1 MAHPVPAYL
10 FLAVFTISAAVHL
23 IGCWRGKPKTAYTK
37 PLLISSLAL
46 TYAFASP
53 APSWVLIAALFLSWL
68 GDVLLMPKGNQWFVA
83 GGVSFLLSH
92 VTFIF
97 VYLPHI
103 RWAAVPWAAVAL
115 AGAVYLCVSA
125 AVMRAIW
132 GDTPKAMRVPM
143 FLYLAANST
152 MNVFA
157 FMLLLSSPCAGT
169 AMAYAGAV
177 LFFAS
182 DCILFLSRY
191 YKKADRIPK
200 RGFLIMLTY
209 IAGEALITFGM
220 LATELF

>member
-1 MAHPVPAYL
+1 MAHPIPAYL
-10 FLAVFTISAAVHL
+10 FLAVFIVSATVHL

-37 PLLISSLAL
+37 PLLVSSVAL
-46 TYAFASP
+46 TYAFA
-53 APSWVLIAALFLSWL
+53 AERPSWVLILALFLSWL
-68 GDVLLMPKGNQWFVA
+68 GDVLLMPKGNKWFVA

-103 RWAAVPWAAVAL
+103 VWGSVRWWAVVPVAAAYL
-115 AGAVYLCVSA
+115 AVSA
-125 AVMRAIW
+125 LVMRAIW
-132 GDTPKAMRVPM
+132 ADTPGAMRVPM

-157 FMLLLSSPCAGT
+157 FMLLLSRPCAG
-169 AMAYAGAV
+169 AALAFAGAM

-209 IAGEALITFGM
+209 IAGEALITLGVA
-220 LATELF
+220 LLG